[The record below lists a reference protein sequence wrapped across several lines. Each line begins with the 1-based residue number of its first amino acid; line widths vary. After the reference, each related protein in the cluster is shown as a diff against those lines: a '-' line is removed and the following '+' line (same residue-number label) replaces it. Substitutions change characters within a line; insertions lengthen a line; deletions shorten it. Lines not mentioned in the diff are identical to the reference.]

1 MYVLMYLQMY
11 VLMYLQMYVLMY
23 LQMYVGTYVPT
34 NVCRYLCTYICKYL
48 CIYIPMYV
56 LILMIR
62 DYLKHWPSFF
72 DWRLKGVFPEVEK
85 VSLKNL
91 HMYICEWI
99 YVHGDAVSLS
109 ANNAFLSNWCFN
121 WMNFLFLG
129 FPVIGPIIETISE
142 KVIHL
147 CYKSL
152 PMYFTLKLPRKQ
164 RSVFKGR

>member
-91 HMYICEWI
+91 HTYICT
-99 YVHGDAVSLS
+99 YVNESIRRRRFIVCQQRLFIKLMFQLNELPVSWVS
-109 ANNAFLSNWCFN
+109 GYWADYWNYKRESNSPLLQVSTYVLYF
-121 WMNFLFLG
+121 
-129 FPVIGPIIETISE
+129 
-142 KVIHL
+142 KV
-147 CYKSL
+147 
-152 PMYFTLKLPRKQ
+152 T
-164 RSVFKGR
+164 